1 MANNTGNPVEP
12 NGSDDPRDLIDNAKI
27 ADKLI
32 NSSDLAW
39 PGRLGKSLKTWAGIT
54 RQVSDYLL
62 EQGYEPLFLEYG
74 SGVTVVRQTQL
85 VQRLG
90 ELYRVANANDIPLS
104 LTGTWAT
111 DAPKLLAV
119 GDAALRSGLAAVDSA
134 VSIAGVPA
142 QDVAKLANSLSVD
155 VNGRPKASGFTV
167 GSVPISGATLR
178 DAFVVSRN
186 LTGATDCHAF
196 ADRTVIDAVTDYGGY
211 GTFDGTTILRG
222 SNAQDHMFTFQDR
235 NSYEGTGSIQSFYG
249 AIFRPTQYGTGHIA
263 GRVHIDVTGL
273 RQPDSAGGTCAFEA
287 AINVRQ
293 MSVAASSVV
302 LRTDQAKVPGKESL
316 NLFFAGD
323 APSIMVG
330 ALKLG
335 KTGLPGSIFEATSP
349 GIGAATAF
357 IESTS
362 TSVFFGSQADAAIS
376 FYANA
381 LPRLEI
387 LSGANGGTV
396 RPGAANTQLLGD
408 SDRYWSGG
416 YFGTAPQV
424 VSDARKKT
432 EVRKLSVSEIKAA
445 KELVKEIGI
454 WQFLESV
461 SDKGA
466 DGARLHVSMT
476 VQRAIEIFE
485 GHGLDARR
493 YGFICHDVWGDEFT
507 NHQAETIEHPAT
519 DDKEAWTET
528 VKEAWTE
535 QTRKAGD
542 LYSFREQGLLFFMA
556 AGLEARISALE
567 DA

>member
-1 MANNTGNPVEP
+1 MSTLRADNLQSLDQAHNKAVA
-12 NGSDDPRDLIDNAKI
+12 SLVDD
-27 ADKLI
+27 
-32 NSSDLAW
+32 
-39 PGRLGKSLKTWAGIT
+39 KSLVDRVNYDSDADFVEAKAG
-54 RQVSDYLL
+54 LL
-62 EQGYEPLFLEYG
+62 SIDEKKR
-74 SGVTVVRQTQL
+74 VR
-85 VQRLG
+85 
-90 ELYRVANANDIPLS
+90 
-104 LTGTWAT
+104 
-111 DAPKLLAV
+111 APYI
-119 GDAALRSGLAAVDSA
+119 
-134 VSIAGVPA
+134 IAGDEELSGGA
-142 QDVAKLANSLSVD
+142 Q
-155 VNGRPKASGFTV
+155 
-167 GSVPISGATLR
+167 R
-178 DAFVVSRN
+178 DAIVVGRTVEG
-186 LTGATDCHAF
+186 LTDCHAF
-196 ADRTVIDAVTDYGGY
+196 ADRTVIDGVTDYGGY

-235 NSYEGTGSIQSFYG
+235 NSYEGSGSIQAFYG
-249 AIFRPTQYGTGHIA
+249 MILRPTQYGTGHIA
-263 GRVHIDVTGL
+263 SRVHIDVTGL
-273 RQPDSAGGTCAFEA
+273 RQPDSAGGTCTSEA

-293 MSVAASSVV
+293 MSVADSSVV

-316 NLFFAGD
+316 NIFFAGD
-323 APSIMVG
+323 APSVMVG

-335 KTGLPGSIFEATSP
+335 KMGLPGSIFEATSP
-349 GIGAATAF
+349 GVGSATAF
-357 IESTS
+357 IESS
-362 TSVFFGSQADAAIS
+362 PTSVFFGSQADAAIS

-387 LSGANGGTV
+387 LSGASGGTV
-396 RPGAANTQLLGD
+396 RPGTANTQLLGD
-408 SDRYWSGG
+408 SGRYWSGG

-432 EVRKLSVSEIKAA
+432 EVRKLSVAEIKAA

-454 WQFLESV
+454 WQFLESI

-476 VQRAIEIFE
+476 VQRAIEIFASN
-485 GHGLDARR
+485 GLDAMR

-507 NHQAETIEHPAT
+507 DHPAETVEHPAT
-519 DDKEAWTET
+519 DDKGTWTET